1 MLNRPKHVCVWRF
14 SPKLK
19 HLAEN
24 QPSEGNHSSDPIF
37 IHVFQLGFVLQRL
50 IVLDARNK
58 AKDKNRSTRDS
69 RLVDVLFQLTGAHIF
84 PSCRARRK
92 KNEELIRTATKSKKG
107 KKSSSSEE
115 DLPKGHRDK
124 GRSRKKK
131 TLRNKPKR
139 KRRRSLKTET
149 RSGARFR
156 VGDK

>member
-58 AKDKNRSTRDS
+58 AKDKHRSTRDS

-92 KNEELIRTATKSKKG
+92 KNEELIRTARSQRKARNHLHLKKIYQKDTGTKAEAGRKRLSETSQRG
-107 KKSSSSEE
+107 SEE
-115 DLPKGHRDK
+115 DH
-124 GRSRKKK
+124 
-131 TLRNKPKR
+131 
-139 KRRRSLKTET
+139 
-149 RSGARFR
+149 
-156 VGDK
+156 